1 MQCSPEEIR
10 LIIGCIIVL
19 FESNLICSH
28 PVVSP
33 FAWGTTL
40 CASLVTMN
48 QYTPQNYTC
57 NIVVLY
63 THMRCYSYNRVKI
76 SIGYT
81 KMLLRYKCLSW
92 TWGWEQMRLFPRTTL
107 VRGSLCGPRL
117 RKSVCVFHTYTDFP
131 FINLMGKSLWRLL
144 PKYHVVDANQ
154 L

>member
-19 FESNLICSH
+19 FESNLTCSH
-28 PVVSP
+28 PHCVLRLSRWINIP
-33 FAWGTTL
+33 PKITL
-40 CASLVTMN
+40 AISWYCIP
-48 QYTPQNYTC
+48 YK
-57 NIVVLY
+57 
-63 THMRCYSYNRVKI
+63 RCYSYNRVKI

-107 VRGSLCGPRL
+107 IRGSLCGPRL
-117 RKSVCVFHTYTDFP
+117 RKSVCVFHTHTDFP